1 MNRRKTVFI
10 RYSINPVFHY
20 SVSKILGDHSEGET
34 PVPIP
39 NTEVK
44 PFNADG
50 TAWVTVRESR
60 TLPRLKFVLAEAR
73 IEEPVRNNGLFC

>member
-1 MNRRKTVFI
+1 MTPRPLV
-10 RYSINPVFHY
+10 
-20 SVSKILGDHSEGET
+20 ILPGDYCEGAT

-50 TAWVTVRESR
+50 TALVVGE
-60 TLPRLKFVLAEAR
+60 
-73 IEEPVRNNGLFC
+73 